1 MDEPGIFILRDLW
14 LSLEKNQPPEMKVIR
29 QRYLE
34 EIERDVQ
41 EKWANRER
49 TFIDLKILKDWYQK
63 DWQTRTKDSLSVE
76 LLEKFKKKKFLN
88 SDDDIFAQLL
98 SQKLFKDKINEM
110 EVAKEFTRMT
120 KDGKRKD
127 MGLELYKI
135 WARSFLKKVIKE
147 RIMRLIIH
155 KRVIIMGDYPY
166 KPEYFIMVSSNLS
179 DFATTIEH
187 RTQFGKV
194 VDKILTIVERNG
206 NKPSMAK
213 QIDRVFKEHL
223 SSLFRL
229 VESRIGTINSR

>member
-1 MDEPGIFILRDLW
+1 MLNCFLQYTDQPAMDEPGIFILRDLW

-29 QRYLE
+29 QKYLE

-98 SQKLFKDKINEM
+98 SQKLFKDKITEM
-110 EVAKEFTRMT
+110 EVAKDFAKMT

-147 RIMRLIIH
+147 RIIQHGSLESYKIH
-155 KRVIIMGDYPY
+155 HVY
-166 KPEYFIMVSSNLS
+166 S
-179 DFATTIEH
+179 
-187 RTQFGKV
+187 
-194 VDKILTIVERNG
+194 
-206 NKPSMAK
+206 
-213 QIDRVFKEHL
+213 
-223 SSLFRL
+223 
-229 VESRIGTINSR
+229 